1 MTSKEELQISFP
13 LYLCLPK
20 ADKITINEISSPF
33 LKYQVGFLKYQVHF
47 RNTKS
52 ILQTPSPFYKYQVH
66 CTNIKSIFIHFHF
79 GKWNFPYKEIVKMEL
94 IFACVQN
101 NVKHNTNSNMLIR
114 WSCFQWM
121 HDYVVI
127 YSTNV

>member
-33 LKYQVGFLKYQVHF
+33 LKYQVCFLKYQVHF
-47 RNTKS
+47 TNIKS
-52 ILQTPSPFYKYQVH
+52 ILQIPSPFYKYQVH
-66 CTNIKSIFIHFHF
+66 CTNIKSISQIPSPFSKILSSHFYSLPF
-79 GKWNFPYKEIVKMEL
+79 WKVKFPYKEIVKMEL
-94 IFACVQN
+94 IFAFVQN

-114 WSCFQWM
+114 
-121 HDYVVI
+121 
-127 YSTNV
+127 